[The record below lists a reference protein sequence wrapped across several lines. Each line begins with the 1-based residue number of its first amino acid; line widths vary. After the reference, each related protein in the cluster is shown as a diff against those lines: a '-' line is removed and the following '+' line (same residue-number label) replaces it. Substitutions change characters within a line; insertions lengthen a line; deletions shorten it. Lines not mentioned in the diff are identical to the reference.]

1 MYRVW
6 FNHKVERL
14 PGVDNEKPPYE
25 SLEKLNSG
33 EAPKGIK
40 TGFWEL
46 DMLTGGFIGSKL
58 RVKFWSSGANSII
71 GLKRVTD

>member
-1 MYRVW
+1 VYRVW

-14 PGVDNEKPPYE
+14 AGVDNEKPPYE

-46 DMLTGGFIGSKL
+46 DMLTGGFIGS
-58 RVKFWSSGANSII
+58 
-71 GLKRVTD
+71 